1 MILRTAYFV
10 GIMAC
15 ALAAVSAS
23 STVEPV
29 HAQTLKITGPNG
41 EVNSIVARQY
51 GPTTSADTFWSIAQ
65 KVRPN
70 QSITIYQVMAAL
82 FDANPHAFS
91 SDNYNSL
98 ERGMTL
104 LVPSADVMAQ
114 IPKADAKLR
123 AEDNDKR
130 FANANITVKAPQ
142 KPAVSAGQTSA
153 TSAQKPLA
161 IVAEKTLKNTVEVN
175 QPLID
180 ELTVKLENAQ
190 SKSLSLTD
198 ELARSEDMLMIKD
211 ADNAALKA
219 KIKEL
224 SLQLSVSQE
233 ELQLLSEKHTELEA
247 AYALLVAENAKP
259 TVIEQPTNFWRSI
272 ADNMIL
278 LAVIAALPLIIIF
291 LIIFWLMRRKNE
303 QDESINET
311 PQAETSSEP
320 LASMAGPQ
328 AAVAESLAVTD
339 DIDDL
344 NDLAIHLD
352 EEDSTE
358 DLLDLD
364 ITNETQ
370 LSLDGADDVDMYIE
384 DEKASE
390 QIAEGT
396 SLDDLWSEAMNEQE
410 VELASIE
417 DEGDYFESLLDGLD
431 ESAEVKQT
439 DEEDLDSLLADFD
452 LPAEDTTEVA
462 PELSQTDTQDDIDS
476 LLADFDLPTD
486 NAGEVAAEA
495 EAEAEV
501 APEPSQTD
509 VQDDIDS
516 LLADFDLPTDNA
528 GEVAA
533 EAEAEAESESEYEYE
548 VAPELSQ
555 TDTQD
560 DIDSLLADFDLPTD
574 NAGEVAAEAE
584 FEVAPEPSQ
593 TDTQDDIDS
602 LLADFDLPAD
612 EAIPEAGSEAD
623 GELDSGSLQQ
633 TPETDTQDDID
644 SLLADFDLAP
654 ESSNVVDTQA
664 DESANSAVDDSVD
677 DIDALLAT
685 IDVTDDVEG
694 AEDFSAEIAAE
705 LESDVATTLD
715 DSENLDELLATVD
728 PEKEFTPLATSDVDV
743 EQQLASELA
752 QIESELEIDSD
763 NSDLDTLISDLET
776 QTELPQQ
783 TAEPEE
789 SFTGAD
795 DFAAQIAAELEQEQG
810 EHEHATTS
818 DADLD
823 ALLADMNN
831 EPEASLADTDTRQA
845 EPLTFASGDDVTLG
859 LDDDQHDD
867 PLVNQL
873 LAAEKSTESNNDSN
887 TDADDL
893 DALLADFDVDKLAED
908 DEPPL
913 FSIDEFSEDERGS
926 EAEFDNMLA
935 GLSALDDDLAETD
948 AAPDTVADKDT
959 DTDHDSK
966 LNENPEFEP
975 KESGFFD
982 DLKSKKAE
990 PAKLDWE
997 SELFK
1002 QACNQDDVD
1011 SADEVNSA
1019 DDGSYSLTEDNL
1031 TVDEALAALD
1041 AEEKQSTP
1049 SEETLN
1055 TFEQENGFIDID
1067 VLLNDADEIVEV
1079 SDQYKDVE
1087 VDMGEVNA
1095 LIGNA
1100 EMIDVDDEENSVN
1113 AKLDLARAYIEI
1125 EDEDAAKAL
1134 LTEVKIDGNER
1145 QQSEASKLL
1154 NDIS

>member
-23 STVEPV
+23 STVELV

-495 EAEAEV
+495 EAESEV

-516 LLADFDLPTDNA
+516 LLADFDLPTNNA

-533 EAEAEAESESEYEYE
+533 EAEAESE

-612 EAIPEAGSEAD
+612 EAITEAGSEAD

-677 DIDALLAT
+677 DIDALLAS

-763 NSDLDTLISDLET
+763 NSDLDSLISDLET

-948 AAPDTVADKDT
+948 AAPETVADKDT

-997 SELFK
+997 SELFE

>member
-70 QSITIYQVMAAL
+70 QNITIYQVMAAL

-495 EAEAEV
+495 EAESEV

-516 LLADFDLPTDNA
+516 LLADFDLPTNNA

-533 EAEAEAESESEYEYE
+533 EAEAEAESE

-612 EAIPEAGSEAD
+612 EAITEAGSEAD

-677 DIDALLAT
+677 DIDALLAS

-763 NSDLDTLISDLET
+763 NSDLDSLISDLET

>member
-1 MILRTAYFV
+1 
-10 GIMAC
+10 
-15 ALAAVSAS
+15 
-23 STVEPV
+23 
-29 HAQTLKITGPNG
+29 
-41 EVNSIVARQY
+41 
-51 GPTTSADTFWSIAQ
+51 
-65 KVRPN
+65 
-70 QSITIYQVMAAL
+70 
-82 FDANPHAFS
+82 
-91 SDNYNSL
+91 
-98 ERGMTL
+98 
-104 LVPSADVMAQ
+104 
-114 IPKADAKLR
+114 
-123 AEDNDKR
+123 
-130 FANANITVKAPQ
+130 
-142 KPAVSAGQTSA
+142 
-153 TSAQKPLA
+153 
-161 IVAEKTLKNTVEVN
+161 
-175 QPLID
+175 
-180 ELTVKLENAQ
+180 
-190 SKSLSLTD
+190 
-198 ELARSEDMLMIKD
+198 
-211 ADNAALKA
+211 
-219 KIKEL
+219 
-224 SLQLSVSQE
+224 
-233 ELQLLSEKHTELEA
+233 
-247 AYALLVAENAKP
+247 
-259 TVIEQPTNFWRSI
+259 
-272 ADNMIL
+272 
-278 LAVIAALPLIIIF
+278 
-291 LIIFWLMRRKNE
+291 
-303 QDESINET
+303 
-311 PQAETSSEP
+311 
-320 LASMAGPQ
+320 
-328 AAVAESLAVTD
+328 
-339 DIDDL
+339 
-344 NDLAIHLD
+344 
-352 EEDSTE
+352 
-358 DLLDLD
+358 
-364 ITNETQ
+364 
-370 LSLDGADDVDMYIE
+370 
-384 DEKASE
+384 
-390 QIAEGT
+390 
-396 SLDDLWSEAMNEQE
+396 
-410 VELASIE
+410 
-417 DEGDYFESLLDGLD
+417 
-431 ESAEVKQT
+431 
-439 DEEDLDSLLADFD
+439 
-452 LPAEDTTEVA
+452 
-462 PELSQTDTQDDIDS
+462 
-476 LLADFDLPTD
+476 
-486 NAGEVAAEA
+486 
-495 EAEAEV
+495 
-501 APEPSQTD
+501 
-509 VQDDIDS
+509 
-516 LLADFDLPTDNA
+516 
-528 GEVAA
+528 
-533 EAEAEAESESEYEYE
+533 
-548 VAPELSQ
+548 
-555 TDTQD
+555 
-560 DIDSLLADFDLPTD
+560 
-574 NAGEVAAEAE
+574 
-584 FEVAPEPSQ
+584 
-593 TDTQDDIDS
+593 IDS

-612 EAIPEAGSEAD
+612 EAITEAGSEAD

-677 DIDALLAT
+677 DIDALLAS

-763 NSDLDTLISDLET
+763 NSDLDSLISDLETQT

-948 AAPDTVADKDT
+948 AAPDTVADKDTDT

>member
-70 QSITIYQVMAAL
+70 QNITIYQVMAAL

-311 PQAETSSEP
+311 PQA
-320 LASMAGPQ
+320 
-328 AAVAESLAVTD
+328 AVAESLAVTD

-495 EAEAEV
+495 EAESEV

-516 LLADFDLPTDNA
+516 LLADFDLPTNNA
-528 GEVAA
+528 DEVAA
-533 EAEAEAESESEYEYE
+533 EAESE

-560 DIDSLLADFDLPTD
+560 DIDSLLADFDLPT
-574 NAGEVAAEAE
+574 
-584 FEVAPEPSQ
+584 
-593 TDTQDDIDS
+593 
-602 LLADFDLPAD
+602 
-612 EAIPEAGSEAD
+612 
-623 GELDSGSLQQ
+623 
-633 TPETDTQDDID
+633 
-644 SLLADFDLAP
+644 
-654 ESSNVVDTQA
+654 
-664 DESANSAVDDSVD
+664 
-677 DIDALLAT
+677 
-685 IDVTDDVEG
+685 
-694 AEDFSAEIAAE
+694 
-705 LESDVATTLD
+705 
-715 DSENLDELLATVD
+715 
-728 PEKEFTPLATSDVDV
+728 
-743 EQQLASELA
+743 
-752 QIESELEIDSD
+752 
-763 NSDLDTLISDLET
+763 
-776 QTELPQQ
+776 
-783 TAEPEE
+783 
-789 SFTGAD
+789 
-795 DFAAQIAAELEQEQG
+795 
-810 EHEHATTS
+810 
-818 DADLD
+818 
-823 ALLADMNN
+823 
-831 EPEASLADTDTRQA
+831 
-845 EPLTFASGDDVTLG
+845 
-859 LDDDQHDD
+859 
-867 PLVNQL
+867 
-873 LAAEKSTESNNDSN
+873 
-887 TDADDL
+887 
-893 DALLADFDVDKLAED
+893 
-908 DEPPL
+908 
-913 FSIDEFSEDERGS
+913 
-926 EAEFDNMLA
+926 
-935 GLSALDDDLAETD
+935 
-948 AAPDTVADKDT
+948 
-959 DTDHDSK
+959 
-966 LNENPEFEP
+966 
-975 KESGFFD
+975 
-982 DLKSKKAE
+982 
-990 PAKLDWE
+990 
-997 SELFK
+997 
-1002 QACNQDDVD
+1002 
-1011 SADEVNSA
+1011 
-1019 DDGSYSLTEDNL
+1019 
-1031 TVDEALAALD
+1031 
-1041 AEEKQSTP
+1041 
-1049 SEETLN
+1049 
-1055 TFEQENGFIDID
+1055 
-1067 VLLNDADEIVEV
+1067 
-1079 SDQYKDVE
+1079 
-1087 VDMGEVNA
+1087 
-1095 LIGNA
+1095 
-1100 EMIDVDDEENSVN
+1100 
-1113 AKLDLARAYIEI
+1113 
-1125 EDEDAAKAL
+1125 
-1134 LTEVKIDGNER
+1134 
-1145 QQSEASKLL
+1145 
-1154 NDIS
+1154 

>member
-70 QSITIYQVMAAL
+70 QNITIYQVMAAL

-114 IPKADAKLR
+114 IPKADAKVR

-495 EAEAEV
+495 EAESEV

-533 EAEAEAESESEYEYE
+533 EAEAES
-548 VAPELSQ
+548 
-555 TDTQD
+555 
-560 DIDSLLADFDLPTD
+560 
-574 NAGEVAAEAE
+574 
-584 FEVAPEPSQ
+584 
-593 TDTQDDIDS
+593 
-602 LLADFDLPAD
+602 
-612 EAIPEAGSEAD
+612 
-623 GELDSGSLQQ
+623 
-633 TPETDTQDDID
+633 
-644 SLLADFDLAP
+644 
-654 ESSNVVDTQA
+654 
-664 DESANSAVDDSVD
+664 
-677 DIDALLAT
+677 
-685 IDVTDDVEG
+685 
-694 AEDFSAEIAAE
+694 
-705 LESDVATTLD
+705 
-715 DSENLDELLATVD
+715 
-728 PEKEFTPLATSDVDV
+728 
-743 EQQLASELA
+743 
-752 QIESELEIDSD
+752 
-763 NSDLDTLISDLET
+763 
-776 QTELPQQ
+776 
-783 TAEPEE
+783 
-789 SFTGAD
+789 
-795 DFAAQIAAELEQEQG
+795 
-810 EHEHATTS
+810 
-818 DADLD
+818 
-823 ALLADMNN
+823 
-831 EPEASLADTDTRQA
+831 
-845 EPLTFASGDDVTLG
+845 
-859 LDDDQHDD
+859 
-867 PLVNQL
+867 
-873 LAAEKSTESNNDSN
+873 
-887 TDADDL
+887 
-893 DALLADFDVDKLAED
+893 
-908 DEPPL
+908 
-913 FSIDEFSEDERGS
+913 
-926 EAEFDNMLA
+926 
-935 GLSALDDDLAETD
+935 
-948 AAPDTVADKDT
+948 
-959 DTDHDSK
+959 
-966 LNENPEFEP
+966 
-975 KESGFFD
+975 
-982 DLKSKKAE
+982 
-990 PAKLDWE
+990 
-997 SELFK
+997 
-1002 QACNQDDVD
+1002 
-1011 SADEVNSA
+1011 
-1019 DDGSYSLTEDNL
+1019 
-1031 TVDEALAALD
+1031 
-1041 AEEKQSTP
+1041 
-1049 SEETLN
+1049 
-1055 TFEQENGFIDID
+1055 
-1067 VLLNDADEIVEV
+1067 
-1079 SDQYKDVE
+1079 
-1087 VDMGEVNA
+1087 
-1095 LIGNA
+1095 
-1100 EMIDVDDEENSVN
+1100 
-1113 AKLDLARAYIEI
+1113 
-1125 EDEDAAKAL
+1125 
-1134 LTEVKIDGNER
+1134 
-1145 QQSEASKLL
+1145 
-1154 NDIS
+1154 

>member
-311 PQAETSSEP
+311 PQA
-320 LASMAGPQ
+320 
-328 AAVAESLAVTD
+328 AVAESLAVTD

-417 DEGDYFESLLDGLD
+417 HEGDYFESLLDGLD

-495 EAEAEV
+495 ESEV

-516 LLADFDLPTDNA
+516 LLADFDLPTNNA

-533 EAEAEAESESEYEYE
+533 EAEAEAESE

-612 EAIPEAGSEAD
+612 EAITEAGSEAD

-677 DIDALLAT
+677 DIDALLAS

-763 NSDLDTLISDLET
+763 NSDLDSLISDLET

>member
-70 QSITIYQVMAAL
+70 QNITIYQVMAAL

-320 LASMAGPQ
+320 LA
-328 AAVAESLAVTD
+328 VTD

-495 EAEAEV
+495 EAESEV

-516 LLADFDLPTDNA
+516 LLADFDLPTNNA

-533 EAEAEAESESEYEYE
+533 EAESE

-612 EAIPEAGSEAD
+612 EAITEAGSEAD

-677 DIDALLAT
+677 DIDALLAS

-763 NSDLDTLISDLET
+763 NSDLDSLISDLET

-913 FSIDEFSEDERGS
+913 FSIDECSEDERGS

-1002 QACNQDDVD
+1002 RACNQDDVD